1 MTKQSRLFLSLCIFS
16 LAFSASAEVRYVVDK
31 LIITMRSGQ
40 STQHQVLRTWPSN
53 TALEMLE
60 TGEKYSKAR
69 GPDGTE
75 GWVLNQYITAKPTSK
90 LLLATANKQ
99 LAKSKSE
106 SERLKA
112 ELNALQTKEGKLS
125 KDQRKLSRDNKKQM
139 DELTHLRR
147 VAAKPLKLENENQRL
162 KKELLSLESEHDL
175 LLQENQMLGDSSDR
189 EWFINGAITV
199 FFSVLLGVFLP
210 NLRRRKKSS
219 WGAL

>member
-1 MTKQSRLFLSLCIFS
+1 MTKQFRLPLGLCLFS
-16 LAFSASAEVRYVVDK
+16 LAFAAYAETRYVVDN

-53 TALEMLE
+53 TALEILE
-60 TGEKYSKAR
+60 TGDKYSKAR

-75 GWVLNQYITAKPTSK
+75 GWVLNQYISAKPTAK

-99 LAKSKSE
+99 LSKAKSE
-106 SERLKA
+106 NEQLKA
-112 ELNALQTKEGKLS
+112 ELSTLQNKEGNLS
-125 KDQRKLSRDNKKQM
+125 KQQRQLSRENKKQA

-219 WGAL
+219 W